1 MKTNIRSAIKNVFI
15 SFIIV
20 FLPIILI
27 ELILVGIYGPIPSEP
42 IPELFHYEHLAIY
55 DPLFKTEEHKGRE
68 YYIPARK
75 MNSAKPFPVDK
86 NPDKTRIFL
95 TGGSFVED
103 WNALKLEENL
113 NRILKDIVTNKS
125 CEIINCGM
133 AVYDSYRVSLII
145 KEIINYEPD
154 IVIVLTGNNENI
166 YDKNV
171 NITLFNMNRFL
182 RKFRIYRKAQDIL
195 LQKRR
200 KKDVTLNL
208 DQENIDLAEKLRIY
222 KENINQIIQLAK
234 SKNIPLILGSLPINL
249 NGIPPAGKRPVN
261 KLFLKG
267 CLLLE
272 NGSINEAVQAFNQ
285 HIDNNRLDPFGYYYL
300 GSAYEEKGEYE
311 KALSNYYN
319 AVKYDKA
326 VRVNPEMNQY
336 LQTISKEKKVN
347 FIDIEKTF
355 YQIAENRI
363 TGFTQFR
370 DNCHIWP
377 EYYEYLNNL
386 VFKEMINNKV
396 MFKELFDLRQ
406 AGISPL
412 DTINIPE
419 KQAYYHPIPIIR
431 AVWEIIANKEYGL
444 CEYSV
449 KLFKSAYSL
458 DTSCFNSIHLFKER
472 IKNILEKDFYL
483 KHVMQD
489 DTLFEGQWPMVLYH
503 IGEMY
508 RREKMYDK
516 AVNFF
521 DSSISQNN
529 QNYLPYLGKALAFYS
544 QDRKEEMVENL
555 KKADKL
561 TENREIQ
568 IYKEL
573 LFENTK

>member
-1 MKTNIRSAIKNVFI
+1 MKINIKSI
-15 SFIIV
+15 SINTLISSLV
-20 FLPIILI
+20 VALPIILI
-27 ELILVGIYGPIPSEP
+27 EIILRFIHGPVPSEP

-55 DPLFKTEEHKGRE
+55 DPLFKVEKYKGKRF
-68 YYIPARK
+68 YVPARK

-86 NPDKTRIFL
+86 NPEKTRIFL

-103 WNALKLEENL
+103 WNALLLEKKL
-113 NRILKDIVTNKS
+113 NRMLQENEGNKS

-145 KEIINYEPD
+145 KEIINYAPD
-154 IVIVLTGNNENI
+154 LIIVLSGNNENI

-171 NITLFNMNRFL
+171 TITLFNVNRFL
-182 RKFRIYRKAQDIL
+182 RKFLLYRKIQDIVIK
-195 LQKRR
+195 KRR
-200 KKDVTLNL
+200 KKQIAFNL

-222 KENINQIIQLAK
+222 KENINQIIRLTK
-234 SKNIPLILGSLPINL
+234 SENIPLILGSLPINL
-249 NGIPPAGKRPVN
+249 NGIPPAGKRPIN

-272 NGSINEAVQAFNQ
+272 NGKTNDAVHEFKQYINSNL
-285 HIDNNRLDPFGYYYL
+285 HNPFGYYYS
-300 GSAYEEKGEYE
+300 GTAYEQKGEYE
-311 KALSNYYN
+311 KAISHYYN

-326 VRVNPEMNQY
+326 VRINPVMNDY
-336 LQTISKEKKVN
+336 LRTICEEKSAG

-355 YQIAENRI
+355 YQIAENKI
-363 TGFTQFR
+363 TGFIQFR

-377 EYYEYLNNL
+377 EYYEYINNL

-396 MFKELFDLRQ
+396 MFKKLFNLRQ
-406 AGISPL
+406 AGISPH

-431 AVWEIIANKEYGL
+431 GVWEIIANKEYGL

-458 DTSCFNSIHLFKER
+458 DTSCFDSIHLFKER
-472 IKNILEKDFYL
+472 IKKILEEDFYL
-483 KHVMQD
+483 KHIMQN
-489 DTLFEGQWPMVLYH
+489 DTLFEDQWPIVLYH

-516 AVNFF
+516 ALHFF

-544 QDRKEEMVENL
+544 QDRKKEMVKNL